1 MATSGCHGSSSAM
14 KQWAAADNNNV
25 FIVCVSTFNSE
36 TKTSSYSYSTFVVIT
51 IHLNISYLSDFSTFS
66 VVLMAKV
73 WLHYCHHL
81 YCVQNR
87 MKVSLKIVLK

>member
-25 FIVCVSTFNSE
+25 FIVCVNTFNSE
-36 TKTSSYSYSTFVVIT
+36 TKTSSYSYSIFVVIT
-51 IHLNISYLSDFSTFS
+51 NVRYLSDFSTFS

-73 WLHYCHHL
+73 WLHYCHYL

-87 MKVSLKIVLK
+87 IEVLLKIVLK